1 MILGRIFASRAWYG
15 FRANPLSILGLGLTL
30 AVLVLAAAAPIV
42 APYPK
47 HAASFV
53 DFKNASLGPSTKY
66 WFGTDLV
73 GRDILSRILFA
84 YRISL
89 SMAAGVLVAAVPIG
103 VLVGLVAGYRG
114 GWYDTVL
121 MRVTDIFLS
130 IPPLVLALA
139 ILGLLPPSLVNAVFA
154 LIVMWWPWYARL
166 TYNLTRRF
174 RREGYVIAAEVIG
187 ASRFHIMFREILPNC
202 VPSLLTKITLDVGI
216 IILVTAALGFL
227 GLGVQAPTPELGA
240 MVAEGARNLPSLWW
254 MAIFPGLAILLAVF
268 AFNLLGDGLKDIW
281 EVSA

>member
-1 MILGRIFASRAWYG
+1 MIRWIFASRGWYG
-15 FRANPLSILGLGLTL
+15 FRSNPLSLIGLGLTL
-30 AVLVLAAAAPIV
+30 IVILLAAFAPFV
-42 APYPK
+42 APYPQ
-47 HAASFV
+47 HASSFV
-53 DFKNASLGPSTKY
+53 DFANASLGPSATY

-89 SMAAGVLVAAVPIG
+89 VVAAGVLVAAVPIG
-103 VLVGLVAGYRG
+103 IAIGMFAGYLG
-114 GWYDTVL
+114 GWYESIL

-130 IPPLVLALA
+130 IPALVLALA
-139 ILGLLPPSLVNAVFA
+139 VLGLLPASLVNAVLA
-154 LIVMWWPWYARL
+154 LILLWWPWYARL
-166 TYNLTRRF
+166 TYNLARRY
-174 RREGYVIAAEVIG
+174 RREGYVVAAEVIG

-202 VPSLLTKITLDVGI
+202 LPSLLTKMTLDVGI

-227 GLGVQAPTPELGA
+227 GLGVQAPTPELGS
-240 MVAEGARNLPSLWW
+240 MVAEGARNLPHLWW
-254 MAIFPGLAILLAVF
+254 LAVFPGFAILVAVF